1 MGVFFM
7 WSDMILH
14 LLVTLL
20 LALGLRPSELP

>member
-7 WSDMILH
+7 WSDVILH
-14 LLVTLL
+14 SLVTLL